1 MTIYRTPI
9 GTLRTEAI
17 RYDDGDGELFKV
29 RRFFIDEK
37 EATPEE
43 VQLFWNRVRGHAMT
57 RSYPPLW
64 NINCT

>member
-1 MTIYRTPI
+1 MSIYKTPI
-9 GTLRTEAI
+9 GTLRTETI
-17 RYDDGDGELFKV
+17 CDDDGDVELFRV
-29 RRFFIDEK
+29 RRFVIDDK